1 MKGLTKK
8 KGFLYGLVTL
18 FLALIL
24 AVFCIPKNAKSANA
38 YDGTFYFRENPTI
51 SATATDGRYPIKF
64 NLIISNKALSTSD
77 AVTVTLS
84 GNSTSSYIQRD
95 HTGTTLSEY
104 DVEGTNQ
111 SVTFSYNVLVFEE
124 GYASVYV
131 DMYLNINET
140 GRLTA
145 TCNGTSAVTDEY
157 TVISVIEI
165 ASNDG
170 YDGYTES
177 DAQNLALLYD
187 KYAGKDTTKETG
199 NLSLTSNI
207 VPSYSYHY
215 TSTSPMFSAEVEIP
229 ANVANLLRNNTSVE
243 WDSFNNGLSGEYY
256 DVSGKY
262 YALCM
267 TVSNDN
273 PTSQANNGLKYLS
286 NATRQFYYGGKA
298 YSQYLYTDIQN
309 STSLPQA
316 LRSTIYSRLN
326 GYSYANNLGLVKNA
340 QGALTSI
347 STDATTKKVLNFA
360 TNTCNLSKTAQY
372 YFYAEV
378 LEFSFDVRYTYY
390 NSQYKADNGNIDV
403 STVYRS
409 EFVNTSIQGIAED
422 LLTKNASLS
431 ATARDA
437 VCAWGGID
445 TTTEVPLEVIYK
457 TYSASGNYETKSNVY
472 SIGKASV
479 YNKHSAVDAMYALSG
494 LSDISAFNI
503 VSTRMS
509 YDSVTGNLY
518 NTGDQILRQAL
529 YYDYVYSTDE
539 GKAYATV
546 VYDEYLYKDFFI
558 TIRNNSPD
566 CDPEVNYYTANVE
579 VVDGVATLTFNYAD
593 VEERLLNACG
603 WLFEIEREN
612 VTVVGSSDALLA
624 VTVDDT
630 EIVVRVPV
638 KYQSDLFGLEISIMA
653 EIVPDE
659 EYAVKYEY
667 VTDVNVSTD
676 GKIELLTETVDGE
689 PLLLSK
695 IKNYNNFNVF
705 MKDKGNEI
713 NAPLSAFELE
723 YGVRYATAQD
733 VFVDTDSTSK
743 TATILVTY
751 QTYSLL
757 KISDNLTDEWKYIQ
771 ASHTTNVYTGDEF
784 VKAIGGVPASYRVD
798 KIESQ
803 TGVLRIT
810 NEYDYKD
817 TRAVLNADTYGGYIY
832 PAKVVFTD
840 KWNVNINYMEQF
852 KQTPFAEK
860 TCYSGEIRVA
870 DFPDIYTLSSSD
882 LATILGK
889 ESMAIINNKTTVD
902 TITVWYDGIGTYNV
916 NTTYTHMSMAKTDYN
931 GSVEEQKIPLTCY
944 ADWCENYGK
953 DWSILYLNFCGNNY
967 FKYSNDVKRENL
979 YGFFSTAVFEE
990 QVSDLNF
997 IFKDMKGTGCI
1008 TIHESE
1014 EVRGSKIYK
1023 FFGDLRGGWLGVAGY
1038 IGMAFCEVLNDENAI
1053 YHSYFFFL
1061 DGTKDIAV
1069 LAQNGATDANDTD
1082 SALKNTVD
1090 GAVDTVGGW
1099 WDGIKNS
1106 VGDSTLGKVFAV
1118 LIPIIVV
1125 IIVGALVI
1133 WFVRWLFNKG
1143 K

>member
-1 MKGLTKK
+1 MKNALKK
-8 KGFLYGLVTL
+8 KSIYCLITFILAFL
-18 FLALIL
+18 LAL
-24 AVFCIPKNAKSANA
+24 FCVPSKTKQASA
-38 YDGTFYFRENPTI
+38 YDGTFYFRESPTI

-64 NLIISNKALSTSD
+64 NLIISNKSLSTSD
-77 AVTVTLS
+77 AITVTLS
-84 GNSTSSYIQRD
+84 SNSTSSYIQRD
-95 HTGTTLSEY
+95 HAGTTLSDY
-104 DVEGTNQ
+104 DVEGNNQ
-111 SVTFSYNVLVFEE
+111 SVTFSYNVLVFED

-131 DMYLNINET
+131 DMYLNLNET

-145 TCNGTSAVTDEY
+145 TCNGTSSVTNEY
-157 TVISVIEI
+157 TVISAIEE
-165 ASNDG
+165 ASENG
-170 YDGYTES
+170 YDGYTSS
-177 DAQNLALLYD
+177 DAQKLALIYD
-187 KYAGKDTTKETG
+187 KYAGKDTTTETG
-199 NLSLTSNI
+199 TLSLASNI
-207 VPSYSYHY
+207 VPNGMSNY
-215 TSTSPMFSAEVEIP
+215 TSSSPYFCAEVEIP
-229 ANVANLLRNNTSVE
+229 ANVATLLKNNTSLE
-243 WDSFNNGLSGEYY
+243 YDEYSDGLSGTYY
-256 DVSGKY
+256 DISGKY
-262 YALCM
+262 YALSM
-267 TVSNDN
+267 TVSNEN
-273 PTSQANNGLKYLS
+273 PTFFANNEVNTLS
-286 NATRQFYYGGKA
+286 NANRRFYYGGKA

-309 STSLPQA
+309 GSVLPQN
-316 LRSTIYSRLN
+316 LGSIIYNRLN
-326 GYSYANNLGLVKNA
+326 GWSYSQNLGTVKNA
-340 QGALTSI
+340 EGALTSI
-347 STDATTKKVLNFA
+347 NTDATTIKSLNF
-360 TNTCNLSKTAQY
+360 NTGTSSLSKTKEY
-372 YFYAEV
+372 FFYAEV
-378 LEFSFDVRYTYY
+378 LEFSFDLRYSYI
-390 NSQYKADNGNIDV
+390 SSYKAEKAEVNV

-409 EFVNTSIQGIAED
+409 EYVNTSIQGIAEEV
-422 LLTKNASLS
+422 LTKNPSLS
-431 ATARDA
+431 VSYRNA
-437 VCAWGGID
+437 VCDWGGID
-445 TTTEVPLEVIYK
+445 TTAEVPLEVIYK

-472 SIGKASV
+472 SIGKASI
-479 YNKHSAVDAMYALSG
+479 YNRHSAVSAMYALSG

-503 VSTRMS
+503 VSTRQS

-518 NTGDQILRQAL
+518 NTGDHILRQAL
-529 YYDYVYSTDE
+529 YYDYVYDEST

-546 VYDEYLYKDFFI
+546 VYDEYLYKDFFV
-558 TIRNNSPD
+558 TVKNNSPD
-566 CDPEVNYYTANVE
+566 EDPEVNYYTANVQ
-579 VVDGVATLTFNYAD
+579 VTDGVATLIFNYAD
-593 VEERLLNACG
+593 IEERLLNSCG
-603 WLFEIEREN
+603 WLFQIEKEN
-612 VTVVGSSDALLA
+612 ITIVGASDKLLT

-630 EIVVRVPV
+630 EIQVRVPV
-638 KYQSDLFGLEISIMA
+638 KYQSDLFGLEIAIMA

-659 EYAVKYEY
+659 LYAVNYKYA
-667 VTDVNVSTD
+667 TDVNVSSN
-676 GKIELLTETVDGE
+676 GNKIELIGEKVAGE
-689 PLLLSK
+689 PLLLSV
-695 IKNYNNFNVF
+695 IKNYNNFNIF
-705 MKDKGNEI
+705 MKDFESEI
-713 NAPLSAFELE
+713 NAPLYEFENE

-733 VFVDTDSTSK
+733 VFPSIDTATK
-743 TATILVTY
+743 TASILVTY

-757 KISDNLTDEWKYIQ
+757 KISDNLTDKWKYVQ
-771 ASHTTNVYTGDEF
+771 ASHTTNVYTGDQF
-784 VKAIGGVPASYRVD
+784 VDAVGGVPSGYRVD

-803 TGVLRIT
+803 SGVLRIT

-817 TRAVLNADTYGGYIY
+817 TRAVLNSDTYGGYIY

-852 KQTPFAEK
+852 KDTPFAEK

-870 DFPDIYTLSSSD
+870 DFPDIYSLSSSD

-889 ESMAIINNKTTVD
+889 ESMSIIKDKTTVD
-902 TITVWYDGIGTYNV
+902 KITVSYDGIGTYNV
-916 NTTYTHMSMAKTDYN
+916 YTTYTHMSMAKTDYN
-931 GSVEEQKIPLTCY
+931 GNVEEQKIPLTCY

-1106 VGDSTLGKVFAV
+1106 ISDSTLGKLFAV

-1125 IIVGALVI
+1125 VLVGACIVWAI
-1133 WFVRWLFNKG
+1133 KWLFSKG